1 MLLDLIISLEEVLTL
16 ENGKPFTGKTKDKII
31 LVNKEIL

>member
-1 MLLDLIISLEEVLTL
+1 MLLDLILSLKEVLKL
-16 ENGKPFTGKTKDKII
+16 ENSKPFTGKTKYKII